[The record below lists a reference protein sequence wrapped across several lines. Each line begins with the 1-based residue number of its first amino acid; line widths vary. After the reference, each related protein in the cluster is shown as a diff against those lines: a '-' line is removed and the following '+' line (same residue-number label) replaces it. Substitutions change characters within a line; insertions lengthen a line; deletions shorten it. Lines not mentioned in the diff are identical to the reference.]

1 MKKLLIALVA
11 IIALPLT
18 VHATKWEEGKHY
30 TVVPGQPTNT
40 PELREYFSYYCPAC
54 RSFESLLPEV
64 TKAIPDNAKFV
75 KTHADYM
82 QFTSQEIQYMIAQAK
97 LVADKTGLEK
107 PFSGALFNHIQTER
121 KKIDSL
127 EDLEAIYVKVGG
139 DAKKFQQ
146 GMKSFSVI
154 SQAKRDKKNQDRLH
168 QGRYISGVPA
178 FVVNGKYTINVR
190 SLDNKNFVEEFKALV
205 SYLFTL

>member
-18 VHATKWEEGKHY
+18 VHAAKWEEGKHY
-30 TVVPGQPTNT
+30 TVAPGQPTNT

-54 RSFESLLPEV
+54 RSFESILPEV
-64 TKAIPDNAKFV
+64 TKALPNNAKFV

-82 QFTSQEIQYMIAQAK
+82 QFTSQEVQYTIAQAN
-97 LVADKTGLEK
+97 LVAEKTGLGK
-107 PFSGALFNHIQTER
+107 AFAGALFNHIQTER
-121 KKIDSL
+121 KKIESA

-154 SQAKRDKKNQDRLH
+154 SLAKKDKKNQDRLH

-178 FVVNGKYTINVR
+178 FVVNGKYAINVKA
-190 SLDNKNFVEEFKALV
+190 LDGKNFVEEFNSLV
-205 SYLFTL
+205 SYLLTL